1 MSEHD
6 QAQNGEAMPHQ
17 GGRDQDRQEGEA
29 ELGAEGN
36 KLKGSSKRKQDQRST
51 EGIEVNK
58 SVGRSQSKI
67 KGQERQGQY
76 QREQCQDRLKTREG
90 QVLQQEAMS
99 RLAQKEKNQGGQG
112 VAGTTREVLGVS
124 IPPHMLDEGRVQ
136 EEGDDKEDHVP
147 GVGQG

>member
-36 KLKGSSKRKQDQRST
+36 KLKGSSKRKQDQRSS

-76 QREQCQDRLKTREG
+76 QRDKRCSSFATR
-90 QVLQQEAMS
+90 
-99 RLAQKEKNQGGQG
+99 
-112 VAGTTREVLGVS
+112 
-124 IPPHMLDEGRVQ
+124 
-136 EEGDDKEDHVP
+136 GDV
-147 GVGQG
+147 